1 MSKVLIH
8 GENVFIPV
16 KKIPKGTISKHKLY
30 IAGHSETGHHHV
42 LESDV
47 EFEVIEPE
55 NMSNELFFKLVAP
68 AKVTHKKTFE
78 VHETKTLEPGLY
90 KRVFATEYNPF
101 TKVIERVFD

>member
-16 KKIPKGTISKHKLY
+16 DNAPTGKTSKHKLY

-42 LESDV
+42 LESET

-55 NMSNELFFKLVAP
+55 NMSDELFFRLIAP
-68 AKVTHKKTFE
+68 GKVTHKKTFE
-78 VHETKTLEPGLY
+78 IHETKTLEPGVY

-101 TKVIERVFD
+101 TKVVERVFD